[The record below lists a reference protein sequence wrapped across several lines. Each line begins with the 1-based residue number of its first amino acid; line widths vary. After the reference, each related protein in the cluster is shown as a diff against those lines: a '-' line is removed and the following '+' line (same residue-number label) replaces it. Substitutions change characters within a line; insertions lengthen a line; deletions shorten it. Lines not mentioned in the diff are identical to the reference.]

1 VEKAFYPI
9 AVLCRVLQ
17 VSRSGFYEWA
27 KRKESARGLRNAAL
41 TVKVA
46 QAHAKSRGI
55 YGSPRVR
62 DELREGG
69 EVVGRKLVARLMRAQ
84 GLQGCRP
91 RRYKATTDSAH
102 GLPVPENLVARDF
115 APAGPDLLWVADITY
130 IWTWEGWL
138 YLAVVLD
145 LWSRRV
151 VGWSMAEHMR
161 SELVV
166 DALEMALGHRVPAH
180 GHVFHSDR
188 GSQGEF
194 NWSSQR
200 PNSEVLY
207 GKATWVD
214 RDVDGPAGDAV
225 AGSAAGA
232 ARSRAEVLGED
243 RRGDFE
249 RGGGDR
255 VRRVRAGRYALV
267 PRGGWHAVDPAKPAD
282 RTVLVVRRA
291 RRDRAAQR
299 ARPRSAGD
307 RQYAQQIPVDDLA

>member
-1 VEKAFYPI
+1 MRFSFVLVEKAFYPI

-69 EVVGRKLVARLMRAQ
+69 EVVGRKLVARLMRAH

-188 GSQGEF
+188 GSQYA
-194 NWSSQR
+194 SYAHR
-200 PNSEVLY
+200 DIL
-207 GKATWVD
+207 KANGILCSMSRKGNCWDNACAESFFATLKTELIHRQPWPT
-214 RDVDGPAGDAV
+214 RT
-225 AGSAAGA
+225 A
-232 ARSRAEVLGED
+232 ARLAIHEYIGVFYNRKRRHSFLGHQ
-243 RRGDFE
+243 GPVDFE
-249 RGGGDR
+249 D
-255 VRRVRAGRYALV
+255 AFHEKEAM
-267 PRGGWHAVDPAKPAD
+267 
-282 RTVLVVRRA
+282 
-291 RRDRAAQR
+291 AA
-299 ARPRSAGD
+299 
-307 RQYAQQIPVDDLA
+307 

>member
-1 VEKAFYPI
+1 MRFSFVLVEKAFYPI

-27 KRKESARGLRNAAL
+27 KRKESARDLRNAAL

-46 QAHAKSRGI
+46 QAHAKSRGT

-91 RRYKATTDSAH
+91 RRYKATTDSTH

-130 IWTWEGWL
+130 IWTWEGWM

-166 DALEMALGHRVPAH
+166 DALEMALGHRVPAQ

-188 GSQGEF
+188 GSQYV
-194 NWSSQR
+194 SYAHQD
-200 PNSEVLY
+200 VL
-207 GKATWVD
+207 KANGILCSMSRKGNCWDNACAESFFATLKTELIHRQPWPT
-214 RDVDGPAGDAV
+214 RT
-225 AGSAAGA
+225 A
-232 ARSRAEVLGED
+232 ARLAIHEYIGVFYNRKRRHSFLGHQSPV
-243 RRGDFE
+243 DFE
-249 RGGGDR
+249 D
-255 VRRVRAGRYALV
+255 AF
-267 PRGGWHAVDPAKPAD
+267 HEKE
-282 RTVLVVRRA
+282 TM
-291 RRDRAAQR
+291 AA
-299 ARPRSAGD
+299 
-307 RQYAQQIPVDDLA
+307 